1 MGGILIRPPN
11 PKNFRLRRAKK
22 NRIFF
27 LNFPDFFL
35 DFFFRF
41 FFSNFFEF
49 SRFFFEYFF
58 SACGGQI
65 PWIFVFTSVWRCFYH
80 SWKYL
85 TAAQARFLLF
95 LRVQERA
102 STIRKSICPLYMRGP
117 VVFCEG
123 RNAHLLFA
131 KCICS
136 RAVVVWVFTSVGT
149 RVYHPQNVRESRTG
163 VSEL

>member
-27 LNFPDFFL
+27 LNFPEFFL
-35 DFFFRF
+35 DFFRF
-41 FFSNFFEF
+41 FSRKFLNFPEF
-49 SRFFFEYFF
+49 FWVFFFPPAAGKFHEF
-58 SACGGQI
+58 
-65 PWIFVFTSVWRCFYH
+65 FVFTSVWRCFYH

>member
-27 LNFPDFFL
+27 LKFTE
-35 DFFFRF
+35 
-41 FFSNFFEF
+41 FFSRILSIF
-49 SRFFFEYFF
+49 SIFWAKIFPPAAGKFHGF
-58 SACGGQI
+58 
-65 PWIFVFTSVWRCFYH
+65 FVFTSVWRCFYH

>member
-1 MGGILIRPPN
+1 MGGDSYPTPKSQKFSPAAGQEKPN
-11 PKNFRLRRAKK
+11 FFLKFS
-22 NRIFF
+22 RIFSRNF
-27 LNFPDFFL
+27 LNFPDFFWV
-35 DFFFRF
+35 
-41 FFSNFFEF
+41 
-49 SRFFFEYFF
+49 FF
-58 SACGGQI
+58 SACAGQI

>member
-1 MGGILIRPPN
+1 MGGDSYPT
-11 PKNFRLRRAKK
+11 PKSQKFSPAAGQEKPDFFLKFS
-22 NRIFF
+22 RIFSRF
-27 LNFPDFFL
+27 FSIFFSIFFWIFPDFFL
-35 DFFFRF
+35 SIFFPPAAGKFH
-41 FFSNFFEF
+41 EF
-49 SRFFFEYFF
+49 
-58 SACGGQI
+58 
-65 PWIFVFTSVWRCFYH
+65 FVFTSVWRCFYH